1 MLDPRSIVQPP
12 HPNEHKISPWVDEQI
27 WGHRLWDSESSW
39 LLFLEFLTVAEA
51 SYRDGRLLEEDG
63 SYRPLAFKPNKRMY
77 LRNILFNNDDI
88 LRIAERHPD
97 SPSAW
102 VVWLQSMEETAF
114 GLPAPRDF
122 SYLRKR
128 FHSFHQF
135 ASIVAMIRGA
145 DVEGRSNK
153 RWTSRFVFPF
163 GPNAIYEDLI
173 GNVSSGT
180 VSRDYVNFGRTGEL
194 LYLMLSRSSLRA
206 ELQQGLERVLK
217 PTGPWNR
224 LVGLLQPT
232 NEDDDRSIRGN
243 SYLPYKYHPSFD
255 RLAQD
260 WVSVLSL
267 SMPQYDAFP
276 HLVTLGSL
284 NVLLYQLAV
293 ALEWRKRS
301 EPLQIVCEIVA
312 PKKSLVRELSF
323 DSYLENNLLPAQ
335 AIGTYIDNIAA
346 SAEWRQAVGEPG
358 AFIRCR
364 QILQDRVRWGESPE
378 DYDGPSN
385 PEALLMELRVFALAG
400 HKQHVANIHRSYG
413 RDIGLVS
420 KRGTNKL
427 RYAPTDGLL
436 KTLLLANVVDRMELN
451 EFLQRIYERYGFIID
466 DRQAE
471 KALAKELFDKK
482 AFQANARRL
491 EERLGSLGL
500 LRRLSDGCAYVENPY
515 RNRQR

>member
-1 MLDPRSIVQPP
+1 MIDPESVVPPP

-51 SYRDGRLLEEDG
+51 CYRDGRLLAEDG
-63 SYRPLAFKPNKRMY
+63 SYRPLAFKPYKRMY

-102 VVWLQSMEETAF
+102 ATWLQSMEEKAF
-114 GLPAPRDF
+114 GIPAPRDF
-122 SYLRKR
+122 SYLKKR

-145 DVEGRSNK
+145 DVEGLSNK

-163 GPNAIYEDLI
+163 GPSALYEDLI
-173 GNVSSGT
+173 GNPSSGT

-206 ELQQGLERVLK
+206 ELQRGLERVLK

-224 LVGLLQPT
+224 LVGLLQPASD
-232 NEDDDRSIRGN
+232 DDDRSIRGN
-243 SYLPYKYHPSFD
+243 SYLPYKYHPTFD

-260 WVSVLSL
+260 WVSVLAL
-267 SMPQYDAFP
+267 PMPQYDAFP
-276 HLVTLGSL
+276 HLVTLGAFH
-284 NVLLYQLAV
+284 VLLYQLAV
-293 ALEWRKRS
+293 AIEWRGKGD
-301 EPLQIVCEIVA
+301 PLQIVCEIVA
-312 PKKSLVRELSF
+312 PKKSLVRELSS

-335 AIGTYIDNIAA
+335 AVGTSIDNIAA
-346 SAEWRQAVGEPG
+346 SAEWRQALAEPG

-364 QILQDRVRWGESPE
+364 QILQDRVRWGESPD
-378 DYDGPSN
+378 DYDGPSD
-385 PEALLMELRVFALAG
+385 PEALLAELRAFALAG
-400 HKQHVANIHRSYG
+400 HKQHVANIHRAYG
-413 RDIGLVS
+413 RDVGLVS

-436 KTLLLANVVDRMELN
+436 KTLLLTHVADRMELN
-451 EFLQRIYERYGFIID
+451 EFLQCLYERYGFIID

-515 RNRQR
+515 RNRHL